1 MYVCVCTCMYVCAH
15 VCMCVYKFVCLF
27 YTYVYKY
34 LATYDFQKTTVLV
47 NGTAVTL
54 KSEFVEHSHA
64 VGVVYV
70 VVPMD
75 GGHIVLI
82 LLELVIIT
90 ILVWNYIT
98 FCYNKVNNFYQKT

>member
-1 MYVCVCTCMYVCAH
+1 M
-15 VCMCVYKFVCLF
+15 CLF
-27 YTYVYKY
+27 TYVYKY

-47 NGTAVTL
+47 NETAVTL
-54 KSEFVEHSHA
+54 KSEFVAHSRA

-82 LLELVIIT
+82 LLE
-90 ILVWNYIT
+90 W
-98 FCYNKVNNFYQKT
+98 